1 MLSEDFYKL
10 FQQKYA
16 IINEYEKTRYK
27 LEYEIYLI
35 NPHNKLSTLITF
47 TQKTFPWPNPK
58 YELDDQVSYSNTL
71 ALMDQYIIEV
81 PQIILSLQNNIRKI
95 ELNIISNTYTK
106 NGRGHCS
113 ATD

>member
-10 FQQKYA
+10 FQKKYA
-16 IINEYEKTRYK
+16 IINEYEKIRYK
-27 LEYEIYLI
+27 LEYDLYLI
-35 NPHNKLSTLITF
+35 KPRNKLSPYNKLSPLITF

-81 PQIILSLQNNIRKI
+81 PQIIVSLQKD
-95 ELNIISNTYTK
+95 LNLYILV
-106 NGRGHCS
+106 
-113 ATD
+113 

>member
-16 IINEYEKTRYK
+16 IINDYEKIRYK
-27 LEYEIYLI
+27 LEYDLYLI
-35 NPHNKLSTLITF
+35 KPRKILSPLITF

-81 PQIILSLQNNIRKI
+81 PQIIVSLQKD
-95 ELNIISNTYTK
+95 LNLYIIV
-106 NGRGHCS
+106 
-113 ATD
+113 

>member
-27 LEYEIYLI
+27 LEYDLYIVR
-35 NPHNKLSTLITF
+35 NKPVLSPLITF

-58 YELDDQVSYSNTL
+58 YELDDQISYHNTIL
-71 ALMDQYIIEV
+71 LMDKYIMEV
-81 PQIILSLQNNIRKI
+81 PDIISSLQKD
-95 ELNIISNTYTK
+95 LNLYK
-106 NGRGHCS
+106 
-113 ATD
+113 

>member
-1 MLSEDFYKL
+1 MLSEDFYKI

-27 LEYEIYLI
+27 LEYDLYLI
-35 NPHNKLSTLITF
+35 KTHKLSPYNKLSPLITF

-58 YELDDQVSYSNTL
+58 YELDDQVSYRNTL

-81 PQIILSLQNNIRKI
+81 PQIILSLQKDLYKEN
-95 ELNIISNTYTK
+95 
-106 NGRGHCS
+106 
-113 ATD
+113 

>member
-1 MLSEDFYKL
+1 MLSEEFYKL
-10 FQQKYA
+10 FQQNYA

-27 LEYEIYLI
+27 LEYDLYLI

-58 YELDDQVSYSNTL
+58 YELDDQVSYRNTI

-81 PQIILSLQNNIRKI
+81 PQIILSLQKD
-95 ELNIISNTYTK
+95 LNLYI
-106 NGRGHCS
+106 
-113 ATD
+113 